1 MMVFMEYL
9 PGDSLFHKLDVRTKS
24 VWLASILIL
33 SFIFTDPLYVG
44 VIGVV
49 VLLTGFM
56 IGMSFSRLRSIF
68 QPLIPIMLCILLFT
82 GFGVQP
88 ESFIHEWARKIIF
101 QLFGLPI
108 TVGGLLIG
116 VTYLLR
122 LLIIVLSTS
131 IVTLTTPLEDFV
143 SLMRKMRLPYAFAF
157 AFSTAVRFVPTLM
170 KESDLVMD
178 AQRARGME
186 LDKGGFIQQ
195 IKNRIPVMV
204 PMIVGGIRRADNLA
218 IAMLIRG
225 FGASEKRTTLYEIAM
240 RRIDYMAI
248 SLIVSLTCI
257 GIVLRLMG
265 YGML

>member
-1 MMVFMEYL
+1 MMVFLEYL

-24 VWLASILIL
+24 IWLALVLIL
-33 SFIFTDPLYVG
+33 SFIFTDPLYVA

-49 VLLTGFM
+49 VLLTGFI
-56 IGMSFSRLRSIF
+56 IGMSFSRLKLMF

-88 ESFIHEWARKIIF
+88 ESFLHEWAKEKIF
-101 QLFGLPI
+101 ELFGLPI

-122 LLIIVLSTS
+122 LFIIVLSTS
-131 IVTLTTPLEDFV
+131 IVTLTTPLEDFIT
-143 SLMRKMRLPYAFAF
+143 LMRKMGLPYAFAF

-170 KESDLVMD
+170 KEADLVMD

-195 IKNRIPVMV
+195 IKNRIPVMI
-204 PMIVGGIRRADNLA
+204 PMIVGGIRRAENLA
-218 IAMLIRG
+218 IAMLIRC

-240 RRIDYMAI
+240 RRIDYIAI
-248 SLIVSLTCI
+248 SLMALFVCI